1 MRISYDAKVD
11 ALYVR
16 FTERKEQVT
25 TVRLNED
32 ISVNQGPK
40 GEIVGIEI
48 LSAHEHIKFSGK
60 KPFLTTENLI
70 VTPAA

>member
-1 MRISYDAKVD
+1 MKISYDASVD

-16 FTERKEQVT
+16 FTDRKQQVT

-32 ISVNQGPK
+32 IAVNQGPK

-48 LSAHEHIKFSGK
+48 LSAHEHVEFYGK
-60 KPFLTTENLI
+60 KPVLKAENLI
-70 VTPAA
+70 VS